1 MKYNIVKKLI
11 INLMQQ
17 KLTIFGFGYT
27 AQHFAQLLVSQ
38 NIQVVATSRQAKIQ
52 QTYQSNP
59 KVLDFSKSLA
69 NSLLGEADGVLVTIP
84 PLENG
89 QDPSL
94 LAFRESLLQHASCIK
109 WIAYI
114 SSTGVYGDY
123 EGGWVDE
130 NCALKGKTK
139 TALNRIKSERAWL
152 QLFEENQ
159 LPVHIF
165 RAAGIYGAG
174 RSSIDRIKKGK
185 DFTVYHPNHYFS
197 RIHVDDIARALWA
210 SFQQPTP
217 GEVFN
222 LCDDLP
228 APSYVVDEYA
238 KSLLSKELLKRQP
251 LKEANLSP
259 RAQEFY
265 AANRRVSNT
274 KLKKILGFS
283 LAYPDYKAGLNAIA
297 VQKQANS

>member
-1 MKYNIVKKLI
+1 
-11 INLMQQ
+11 MQQ

-52 QTYQSNP
+52 QIYQSNP

-69 NSLLGEADGVLVTIP
+69 NSLLNDAEGVLVTIP
-84 PLENG
+84 PLEDG

-94 LAFRESLLQHASCIK
+94 LAFKEALLQHASSIK

-123 EGGWVDE
+123 QGGWVDE

-139 TALNRIKSERAWL
+139 TAQNRIKSERAWL
-152 QLFEENQ
+152 KLFEENQ

-174 RSSIDRIKKGK
+174 RSSLERIQNGK
-185 DFTVYHPNHYFS
+185 DFTVYQPNHYFS

-210 SFQQPTP
+210 SFQRPTP

-228 APSYVVDEYA
+228 SPSYVVDEYA
-238 KSLLSKELLKRQP
+238 KSLLSKEQLKRQS
-251 LKEANLSP
+251 LEEANLSP

-265 AANRRVSNT
+265 SANRRVSNT
-274 KLKKILGFS
+274 KLKKMLGFS
-283 LAYPDYKAGLNAIA
+283 LAYPDYKAGLTAIA
-297 VQKQANS
+297 AQTQTKS